1 MVHAAVGGGKGTE
14 VSPGLLPNP
23 LNCLLIPG
31 EIPSEM
37 WGLQNPNLAL
47 NNIPTPLMPALWGKP
62 SPQAS
67 GRTRALTWGL

>member
-1 MVHAAVGGGKGTE
+1 MQPWEEGKGQKCHQG
-14 VSPGLLPNP
+14 SC
-23 LNCLLIPG
+23 LNFLLIPG

-37 WGLQNPNLAL
+37 WGPQDPNLAL
-47 NNIPTPLMPALWGKP
+47 NNIPTPLMPALWEKP